1 MYNKNE
7 VSRLVQA
14 TLDTTGYVFRGGE
27 FQHESFE
34 ELLGFLE
41 ELVDETH
48 VDLTH
53 VSGNDFTY
61 FSEYAR
67 TQAEHDGHAMP
78 PTYFAET
85 LVTRLTAMEELVKR
99 DAVSDEFLV
108 PIAEA
113 IVAAASWVVV
123 HFDEPD
129 DLQCELSIF
138 DDEDGIDEVDED
150 AGFDE
155 HTDF

>member
-14 TLDTTGYVFRGGE
+14 ALDTTGYVFGNGE
-27 FQHESFE
+27 LQHESFE
-34 ELLGFLE
+34 ELLGFLS
-41 ELVDETH
+41 ELVDETR

-61 FSEYAR
+61 FSEYALA
-67 TQAEHDGHAMP
+67 QAEHDGHSMP
-78 PTYFAET
+78 PTYFSET
-85 LVTRLTAMEELVKR
+85 LVTRLTTIEELAKNEAS
-99 DAVSDEFLV
+99 DDEFLV

-138 DDEDGIDEVDED
+138 DDEDGIDEVDDD
-150 AGFDE
+150 ADFDD
-155 HTDF
+155 HTEF